1 MGQNLIGEGKMFIS
15 NKATVMSRVG
25 GVMHILSSCI
35 LSPMSKNATF
45 TYIRFVSSYS
55 EQFFISGSVNAQ
67 VYSLLKMN
75 SEFFRL
81 Q

>member
-1 MGQNLIGEGKMFIS
+1 MFI
-15 NKATVMSRVG
+15 NNEATVTSRVG

-35 LSPMSKNATF
+35 LSPISKNATV

-55 EQFFISGSVNAQ
+55 EQFFISGSLNAE

-75 SEFFRL
+75 SEFLRV